1 MINLS
6 IKTKMIVILSFLL
19 FVWDISALAILSSV
33 KIKKETV
40 ALSDLVITTDSKL
53 LKNIEKVQ
61 IGDIKVP
68 GGKFIIRED
77 ELIAYL
83 SPYLDLKDI
92 KIPNKIIVERLY
104 KSIEKSLL
112 NEKIKNELD
121 KYYIDTDYDYKI
133 KISGGDVIRM
143 PIGNLSYGIDFD
155 GLDKELGIK
164 NLKLVVYEDEVIVYS
179 IPFEVEIGKL
189 IREYT
194 LKKDVKKGESFDESK
209 VDIKENFVYQPM
221 KINNLFFE
229 GDDVFTRDMMAGS
242 VLSIGDLEKDT
253 LIKKGSKVIIKIKY
267 KNMQLSDKG
276 EALQNGDEGEEV
288 EIKNLR
294 TGKIIKAVILEDG
307 SVEASIE

>member
-143 PIGNLSYGIDFD
+143 PIGNISYGIDFD

-164 NLKLVVYEDEVIVYS
+164 NLKLVVYEDEVIVYN

-189 IREYT
+189 VRDYT
-194 LKKDVKKGESFDESK
+194 LKKDVKKGERFDKSK

-221 KINNLFFE
+221 KINNLFFD
-229 GDDVFTRDMMAGS
+229 GNDVFARDMMAGS

-276 EALQNGDEGEEV
+276 EALQNGDEGEEI

-294 TGKIIKAVILEDG
+294 TGKIIKAVILGDG
-307 SVEASIE
+307 SVEASIQ